1 MTRMVSCK
9 RCGCECF
16 WDTNRHGKK
25 YLAVKMIQEYEG
37 GTGGW
42 KQPHYCQATD
52 EEAAEYQAGLQRL
65 IDEQKRQNEIALA
78 NGEIVVGQIVKV
90 YRGRKV
96 PIGTMGVVF
105 WIAEE
110 EDAFGCYKIGFKD
123 DAGNKHFT
131 AIHNVDYYFDGADAL
146 NEQRVAEAKAEAKA
160 RRKAQKELQSVDGEI
175 EL

>member
-1 MTRMVSCK
+1 MARMVSCN

-16 WDTNRHGKK
+16 WDTNRHGKR

-52 EEAAEYQAGLQRL
+52 EQAAEYQARLQETKDQL
-65 IDEQKRQNEIALA
+65 KALEDAAIA
-78 NGEIVVGQIVKV
+78 NGEIVVGQTVKV

-105 WIAEE
+105 WIAEQ

-123 DAGNKHFT
+123 EAGNKHFT
-131 AIHNVDYYFDGADAL
+131 AINNVDYYFDGADAL

-160 RRKAQKELQSVDGEI
+160 RRKMKKEMESADVEVEI
-175 EL
+175 